1 MNQHY
6 RSSGARQ
13 ESFCPFTKAYRGS
26 RITPEPFYASRIYF
40 LVCGG
45 LGMIKKKCLLVGLL
59 VLVASG
65 TEAQE
70 KLASNQK
77 AAPVQE
83 ALSAFLT
90 AFDNLDWPY
99 SAIVSARRQLFSS
112 RRRRTLGELI
122 LPNSSKRH
130 GSPSSSE
137 SRRVLIGLLN
147 HTLLLNRSDLRV
159 EELSEEVALVT
170 FHLVDGGLVNRR
182 TLVFKHKTSGWKI
195 VHIHA
200 SNIAPP

>member
-1 MNQHY
+1 LPLYKGLSWKSDYPRAVLCITDILLGLRGPGYDQKEVLTCWPVGISCVRN
-6 RSSGARQ
+6 RGAG
-13 ESFCPFTKAYRGS
+13 K
-26 RITPEPFYASRIYF
+26 
-40 LVCGG
+40 
-45 LGMIKKKCLLVGLL
+45 VGI
-59 VLVASG
+59 
-65 TEAQE
+65 
-70 KLASNQK
+70 NQK

-99 SAIVSARRQLFSS
+99 SAIVSARRQLFSI